1 MTTQQPSREELEALA
16 ALSALGSLPLDEQ
29 RKLGVADNDE
39 FIHLQHQYRDVL
51 AGLNSDVDMPDA
63 QAAWERLRRDIAPV
77 ATVDT
82 QATRRRRLPLLL
94 ASASAVV
101 VLVIGTITFTTMY
114 ASSDRSETEQSEVS
128 TSERQ
133 VAGGTVTVEYA
144 PGADTAKVM
153 LRDVPAPPPDQA
165 YQMWLVED
173 AGPRSVGVMESAE
186 VLPEMDVELDGV
198 AQAQSIM
205 ISQEPAGG
213 STTPSMSL
221 LDIVLP

>member
-1 MTTQQPSREELEALA
+1 MTTQEPSQEELEALA
-16 ALSALGSLPLDEQ
+16 TLSALGSLPLDTQ

-39 FIHLQHQYRDVL
+39 FIHLQQQYRDVL
-51 AGLNSDVDMPDA
+51 AGLSADVDMPDA
-63 QAAWERLRRDIAPV
+63 QAAWEHLRRDIAPV

-82 QATRRRRLPLLL
+82 IAVRQRRLPLWL

-101 VLVIGTITFTTMY
+101 VLVIGAITFSTMNAY
-114 ASSDRSETEQSEVS
+114 SDRSETDQAEVS

-133 VAGGTVTVEYA
+133 VAGGTVTVEYV
-144 PGADTAKVM
+144 PGAATAKVM
-153 LRDVPAPPPDQA
+153 LHDVPAPPPDQV

-173 AGPRSVGVMESAE
+173 SGPRSVGVMESAE
-186 VLPEMDVELDGV
+186 ILPEMDVELDGV

-213 STTPSMSL
+213 STTPSTSL
-221 LDIVLP
+221 LDIALP

>member
-1 MTTQQPSREELEALA
+1 MTTQQPSQEELEALA
-16 ALSALGSLPLDEQ
+16 TLSALGSLPLDEQ
-29 RKLGVADNDE
+29 IKLGVADNDE
-39 FIHLQHQYRDVL
+39 FIHLQQQYRDVL
-51 AGLNSDVDMPDA
+51 AGLSADVDMPDA

-77 ATVDT
+77 ASVDT
-82 QATRRRRLPLLL
+82 VAPPRRWLPLLL
-94 ASASAVV
+94 ASASAVM
-101 VLVIGTITFTTMY
+101 VLVIGTFTFTTMN
-114 ASSDRSETEQSEVS
+114 ASSDRSETDQAEVS

-173 AGPRSVGVMESAE
+173 SGPRSVGVMESAE

-213 STTPSMSL
+213 STTPSTSL
-221 LDIVLP
+221 LDIALP